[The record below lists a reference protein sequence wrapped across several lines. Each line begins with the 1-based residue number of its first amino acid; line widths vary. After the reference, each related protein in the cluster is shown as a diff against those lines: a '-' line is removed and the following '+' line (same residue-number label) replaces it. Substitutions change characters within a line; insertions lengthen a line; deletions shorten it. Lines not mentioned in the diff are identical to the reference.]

1 MRHKI
6 KIDQRQARAAV
17 AGACLIVAAACS
29 GSDASKVGAN
39 TSVSDEADT
48 QAVDT
53 EIVTKIEEPADAET
67 LTSKSQTESPEP
79 KYETAGSQALF
90 DQSVVRTFEINLPA
104 ESLAKL
110 DADPAAEEY
119 VEGSLT
125 LDGETIERIGVRY
138 KGSIGAFLG
147 CTEGPNPFE
156 PSGAKTC
163 PKLSI
168 KLKINWD
175 GADTE
180 FYGQR
185 KVQLHS
191 MNNDP
196 TLMRERL
203 GYLMFAEAGV
213 PSPRATHA
221 RVVINDEFVGLFAL
235 IEQIDGQ
242 FARDRF
248 SDGNGNLYKEVWP
261 FDADGEVQSAEVLI
275 NGLKTNEKDDP
286 STDLTRSLANEIL
299 DSGATTDAAA
309 ARRVL
314 GKRTEVDSFVAY
326 AVVDRAINHDDG
338 PFHWY
343 CSSTCEAHNY
353 YLYEEPAADVLHIIP
368 WDLDNA
374 MQNWTPDDANP
385 IAQFTKIA
393 DEFGEISNDCQP
405 FQIGGLAPPQR
416 SAACDPLTAAWSLL
430 DEEFD
435 RINAEFRSGPFA
447 IENVSE
453 LLESWRT
460 QIAPHV
466 AEAADADPQALT
478 VDVWNASLDQLL
490 ADIAAEP
497 SRQES

>member
-1 MRHKI
+1 MKTNGRH
-6 KIDQRQARAAV
+6 ARAAV
-17 AGACLIVAAACS
+17 PIACVLLVAACS
-29 GSDASKVGAN
+29 GSDTAQI
-39 TSVSDEADT
+39 SVDGSNPDT
-48 QAVDT
+48 RATQVDT
-53 EIVTKIEEPADAET
+53 TSQEPVPAETQPPTTVTETPTPRYETDDAEV
-67 LTSKSQTESPEP
+67 
-79 KYETAGSQALF
+79 LF
-90 DQSVVRTFEINLPA
+90 DQNVVRTFEIDLPDG
-104 ESLAKL
+104 SLAEL

-125 LDGETIERIGVRY
+125 FEGETIEPVGVRY

-147 CTEGPNPFE
+147 CTEGPNPFV

-203 GYLMFAEAGV
+203 GYLLFAEAGV
-213 PSPRATHA
+213 PAPRATHA
-221 RVVINDEFVGLFAL
+221 RVLINGEFVGLFAL
-235 IEQIDGQ
+235 IEQIDGR
-242 FARDRF
+242 FTRDRF
-248 SDGNGNLYKEVWP
+248 EDGEGNLYKEVWP
-261 FDADGEVQSAEVLI
+261 FDANGAVQPAEVLI
-275 NGLKTNEKDDP
+275 DGLETNEKDDP
-286 STDLTRSLANEIL
+286 SVDLIQSLARELL
-299 DSGATTDAAA
+299 DTGAAVDDAA

-314 GKRTEVDSFVAY
+314 TKRTELDSLIAY

-343 CSSTCEAHNY
+343 CTGTCEPHNY
-353 YLYEEPAADVLHIIP
+353 YCYEEPATGTVHIIP

-374 MQNWTPDDANP
+374 MQNWTPDEINP
-385 IAQFTKIA
+385 IAAFTKIA
-393 DEFGEISNDCQP
+393 DDFGETRNNCQP
-405 FQIGGLAPPQR
+405 FPFGPLSISQR

-430 DEEFD
+430 NEEFD
-435 RINAEFRSGPFA
+435 RIDAEFRSGPFA
-447 IENVSE
+447 IENVSR
-453 LLESWRT
+453 LVESWRT